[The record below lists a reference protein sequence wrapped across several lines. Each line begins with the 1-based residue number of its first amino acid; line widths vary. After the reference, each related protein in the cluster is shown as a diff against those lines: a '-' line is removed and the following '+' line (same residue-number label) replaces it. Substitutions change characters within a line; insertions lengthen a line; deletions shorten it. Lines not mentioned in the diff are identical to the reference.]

1 MSISVRLDHKTEA
14 ALRQRLREHSIPMSD
29 FVRSAIQEK
38 LDQPSQSS
46 TPYELGREVFGRYSS
61 GERTRSQR
69 RKAIIKAQL
78 DAKHRR

>member
-1 MSISVRLDHKTEA
+1 MPISVRLDHKTEA
-14 ALRQRLREHSIPMSD
+14 ALRQRLREHGIPMSD

-38 LDQPSQSS
+38 LDQPAPKN
-46 TPYELGREVFGRYSS
+46 TPYELGREVFGRHSS

-69 RKAIIKAQL
+69 RKAIVKAQL